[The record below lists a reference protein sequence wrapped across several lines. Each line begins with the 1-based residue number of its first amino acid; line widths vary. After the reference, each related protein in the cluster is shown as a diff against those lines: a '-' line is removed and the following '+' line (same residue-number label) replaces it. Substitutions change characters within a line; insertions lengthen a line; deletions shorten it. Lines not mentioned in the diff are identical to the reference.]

1 MFLVLPLAYWKW
13 RGDNEKKQADLT
25 HTDLL
30 IKMYLIK
37 ICLQQEPYSTLVASF
52 DLQLQ
57 THNG

>member
-1 MFLVLPLAYWKW
+1 MK
-13 RGDNEKKQADLT
+13 KKQAGLT

-37 ICLQQEPYSTLVASF
+37 ICLQQEPYSTLAASF

-57 THNG
+57 THNR